1 MLNFKNN
8 YTKFDGDKKIKKA
21 KNPSKRRDKNYLGSV
36 AITCFICS
44 RAGLQAASC
53 ESCGS

>member
-36 AITCFICS
+36 AITCFIWS
-44 RAGLQAASC
+44 RAGLQAAS
-53 ESCGS
+53 